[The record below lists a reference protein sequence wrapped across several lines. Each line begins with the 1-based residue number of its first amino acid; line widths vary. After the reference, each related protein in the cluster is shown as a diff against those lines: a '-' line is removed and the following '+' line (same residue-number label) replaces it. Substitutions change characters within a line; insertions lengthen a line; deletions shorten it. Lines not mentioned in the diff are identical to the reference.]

1 MNEIS
6 LKIKGMMCGGC
17 ENRVKNALGN
27 IDGIEKV
34 DADYTTG
41 NVIVYSNNTIDKKI
55 IEETIEDIGYEII
68 RND

>member
-1 MNEIS
+1 MTEIS
-6 LKIKGMMCGGC
+6 LKVKGMMCGGC
-17 ENRVKNALGN
+17 ENRVKKALEN
-27 IDGIEKV
+27 IDGIKKV

-41 NVIVYSNNTIDKKI
+41 NVIVYYNNTIDKKI